1 MKCDVCGNGTA
12 RRTIAGISMCEYCF
26 NKLTLLR
33 NNNIEGILFFQ
44 NADNLINASEKAKK
58 YFKSILEEKN
68 IDNEQ
73 MQIKLKTEKEH
84 LDAIRQVELDK
95 INFAKSFNEYYEY
108 DVITIQNN
116 GSVNTDKLKMILS
129 EYAAKGW
136 KLHSIYS
143 NELGKNAILGLNATA
158 CEDVL
163 IFERRVEKI

>member
-1 MKCDVCGNGTA
+1 V
-12 RRTIAGISMCEYCF
+12 YF
-26 NKLTLLR
+26 
-33 NNNIEGILFFQ
+33 IEIFPNLGFIVVFTY
-44 NADNLINASEKAKK
+44 LINK
-58 YFKSILEEKN
+58 
-68 IDNEQ
+68 ID
-73 MQIKLKTEKEH
+73 
-84 LDAIRQVELDK
+84 
-95 INFAKSFNEYYEY
+95 NFAKSFNEYYEY